1 MSDPLARPVL
11 KSGEREL
18 EMSGVGWRGRGS
30 GKKGDGMASAT
41 VVGAGILALDDVRE
55 ATPAGRRGGASR
67 RRGLGIAFIFA
78 VGAASAGAS
87 LGLLASP
94 NPEHQRQLES
104 LTWTAS
110 AALQS
115 AQKSEKRA
123 ASAEKALAEA
133 KTRIAALSDSG
144 AAQEVAD
151 YQDAER
157 LGVGRFMKDSTAL
170 WGEERQRVMAAIVRE
185 ARRNGLDPLMVAAV
199 IHVESRFDPFAVS
212 GVGACG
218 LMQLMPPT
226 AQWLMPKDSENKL
239 RPAHLFNPVL
249 NIELG
254 TAYLAQLLHRFDD
267 DISMALIAYNAGPGV
282 ARSLT
287 PNSRASKKLSV
298 YPKAVLAAYKTL
310 LAGPTAVAS
319 RQ

>member
-1 MSDPLARPVL
+1 MTSARV
-11 KSGEREL
+11 
-18 EMSGVGWRGRGS
+18 
-30 GKKGDGMASAT
+30 A
-41 VVGAGILALDDVRE
+41 GAGMVALEDVRE
-55 ATPAGRRGGASR
+55 ATRADRPGTTPR
-67 RRGLGIAFIFA
+67 RRGLGIAIVFA

-94 NPEHQRQLES
+94 NPEHQRQLET

-110 AALQS
+110 AALQT
-115 AQKSEKRA
+115 AQRSEKRA
-123 ASAEKALAEA
+123 ISAEKALADA
-133 KTRIAALSDSG
+133 KARIAALSDSG

-151 YQDAER
+151 YQEAER

-170 WGEERQRVMAAIVRE
+170 WGDERHRVMAAIVRE
-185 ARRNGLDPLMVAAV
+185 ARHNGLDPLMVAAV

-226 AQWLMPKDSENKL
+226 AQWLMPKASENKL

-254 TAYLAQLLHRFDD
+254 TAYLAQLLNRFDN

-287 PNSRASKKLSV
+287 PNSRAAKKLSV
-298 YPKAVLAAYKTL
+298 YPKAVLAAYRTL
-310 LAGPTAVAS
+310 LAGPTAVAA
-319 RQ
+319 R

>member
-1 MSDPLARPVL
+1 MT
-11 KSGEREL
+11 
-18 EMSGVGWRGRGS
+18 
-30 GKKGDGMASAT
+30 SAAL
-41 VVGAGILALDDVRE
+41 VGAGILALENVDE
-55 ATPAGRRGGASR
+55 ARPAGRQVVAGR
-67 RRGLGIAFIFA
+67 RRGLGIAIVFA
-78 VGAASAGAS
+78 VGAATAGAT

-94 NPEHQRQLES
+94 NPEHQRQVEN
-104 LTWTAS
+104 LTFTAS
-110 AALQS
+110 AAVQS
-115 AQKSEKRA
+115 AQRSEKRA
-123 ASAEKALAEA
+123 ASLEKALAEA
-133 KTRIAALSDSG
+133 KSRIAALSDSG

-151 YQDAER
+151 YQEAER
-157 LGVGRFMKDSTAL
+157 IGVGRFMKDSTAL
-170 WGEERQRVMAAIVRE
+170 WGDERHRVMAAIVRE

-254 TAYLAQLLHRFDD
+254 TAYLAQLLGRFNG

-287 PNSRASKKLSV
+287 PNSKASRKLAV
-298 YPKAVLAAYKTL
+298 YPKAVLAAYRTL

-319 RQ
+319 R

>member
-1 MSDPLARPVL
+1 
-11 KSGEREL
+11 
-18 EMSGVGWRGRGS
+18 
-30 GKKGDGMASAT
+30 MASTT
-41 VVGAGILALDDVRE
+41 VVGAGILTLGKVRE
-55 ATPAGRRGGASR
+55 AAPVGRLVATSR
-67 RRGLGIAFIFA
+67 RRGLGIAIVFA

-94 NPEHQRQLES
+94 NPEHQRQMEN
-104 LTWTAS
+104 LTFTAS
-110 AALQS
+110 AALQA

-123 ASAEKALAEA
+123 ASAEKALAAA
-133 KTRIAALSDSG
+133 KARIAALSDSG

-151 YQDAER
+151 YQDAEHI
-157 LGVGRFMKDSTAL
+157 GIGRFMKDSTAL
-170 WGEERQRVMAAIVRE
+170 WGDERHRVEAAIVRE

-226 AQWLMPKDSENKL
+226 AQWLMPKDTENKL

-254 TAYLAQLLHRFDD
+254 TAYLAQLLRRFDG

-287 PNSRASKKLSV
+287 PNSNASKKLSV

-310 LAGPTAVAS
+310 LASPAAVAS
-319 RQ
+319 R

>member
-1 MSDPLARPVL
+1 
-11 KSGEREL
+11 
-18 EMSGVGWRGRGS
+18 
-30 GKKGDGMASAT
+30 MASMKLALAT
-41 VVGAGILALDDVRE
+41 GAGTVALGDVGE
-55 ATPAGRRGGASR
+55 AVPAGRRGAASR
-67 RRGLGIAFIFA
+67 RRGLGIAIVFA

-94 NPEHQRQLES
+94 NPEHQRQIDS
-104 LTWTAS
+104 LTFTAT
-110 AALQS
+110 AAVQT
-115 AQKSEKRA
+115 AQKSEQRA
-123 ASAEKALAEA
+123 AAAEKALAA
-133 KTRIAALSDSG
+133 ARARIAALSDSG

-151 YQDAER
+151 YQEAER

-170 WGEERQRVMAAIVRE
+170 WGDERHRVMAAIVRE

-226 AQWLMPKDSENKL
+226 AQWLMPKASENKL

-254 TAYLAQLLHRFDD
+254 TAYLAQLLGRFDG

-310 LAGPTAVAS
+310 LSSSATAVAS
-319 RQ
+319 R

>member
-1 MSDPLARPVL
+1 MTSTSV
-11 KSGEREL
+11 
-18 EMSGVGWRGRGS
+18 M
-30 GKKGDGMASAT
+30 
-41 VVGAGILALDDVRE
+41 GILALENVDE
-55 ATPAGRRGGASR
+55 ARPAGRQVVAGR
-67 RRGLGIAFIFA
+67 RRGLGIAIVFA
-78 VGAASAGAS
+78 VGAATAGAT

-94 NPEHQRQLES
+94 NPEHQRQVEN
-104 LTWTAS
+104 LTFTAS
-110 AALQS
+110 AAVQS
-115 AQKSEKRA
+115 AQRSEKRA
-123 ASAEKALAEA
+123 ASLEKALAEA
-133 KTRIAALSDSG
+133 KSRIAALSDSG

-151 YQDAER
+151 YQEAER
-157 LGVGRFMKDSTAL
+157 IGVGRFMKDSTAL
-170 WGEERQRVMAAIVRE
+170 WGDERHRVMAAIVRE

-254 TAYLAQLLHRFDD
+254 TAYLAQLLGRFNG

-287 PNSRASKKLSV
+287 PNSKASRKLAV
-298 YPKAVLAAYKTL
+298 YPKAVLAAYRTL

-319 RQ
+319 R